1 MGGRNKEVFMRYK
14 IETER
19 ADLFDVN
26 ILIVMSVKLDKEVP
40 FEMLKTAFENA
51 CRCHEVLRSK
61 IVIEQ
66 SGEAYYVDN
75 EEIAS
80 SISETKMNLP
90 QLINDNERKRFRI
103 EEGEFI
109 RAFSSPDGIVF
120 MMHHLG
126 GDGKSLV
133 YFIETFMNCLSGK
146 ECEFLPF
153 RNLTLND
160 LPENSRLPFYY
171 EVLVKSWNKKWL
183 KDKRAFGFEDMDKA
197 YSDFW
202 RDNKTII
209 EITRYEGDELKSLL
223 KDAKESGAT
232 LTSYLIADMIKD
244 SDRKMD
250 IGLAVDGRPDKNR
263 SMGNQATG
271 ISVEYK
277 YNDKKSLGENAKAIL
292 DLMQKKLSNGRERY
306 LVLQFMGILD
316 STLKDSL
323 NLVRA
328 GYFSNKLSDKIGGL
342 LGYGDR
348 VKDISIT
355 NLTRVDIPQNYGSY
369 QIREIVFVPPV
380 VSYAKN
386 VIGIVTI
393 GDAMTVSRHVYL
405 DKN

>member
-26 ILIVMSVKLDKEVP
+26 IQIVMCVKLDKEVP
-40 FEMLKTAFENA
+40 FAELQTAFEKA
-51 CRCHEVLRSK
+51 CRYHEVLRSK

-75 EEIAS
+75 EEPQN
-80 SISETKMNLP
+80 SISETGKNLFE
-90 QLINDNERKRFRI
+90 LINENERKRFRI

-109 RAFSSPDGIVF
+109 RTFSSPDGIVF

-133 YFIETFMNCLSGK
+133 YFIETIMKCLSGK

-153 RNLTLND
+153 RNLGLND
-160 LPENSRLPFYY
+160 LPGNSRLPFYY
-171 EVLVKSWNKKWL
+171 EPLVKSWNKKWL
-183 KDKRAFGFEDMDKA
+183 KEKKVFSFEDMDKA
-197 YSDFW
+197 YSEFW
-202 RDNKTII
+202 KEKKT
-209 EITRYEGDELKSLL
+209 ETVITRYEGERLENII

-244 SDRKMD
+244 SKKKMD
-250 IGLAVDGRPDKNR
+250 VGLAVDGRLDKNR

-277 YNDKKSLGENAKAIL
+277 YNDKKTLGGNAKAIRG
-292 DLMQKKLSNGRERY
+292 LMQKKLSDSKERY
-306 LVLQFMGILD
+306 LVLQFMGKLD

-323 NLVRA
+323 NLFRA
-328 GYFSNKLSDKIGGL
+328 GYFTNELSKKIGGL
-342 LGYGDR
+342 LGYGDK

-355 NLTRVDIPQNYGSY
+355 NLTRVDIPLQYGEY
-369 QIREIVFVPPV
+369 QIKEISFIPPI
-380 VSYAKN
+380 VSYAGN
-386 VIGIVTI
+386 VIGIVTA
-393 GDAMTVSRHVYL
+393 GDVMTVSRHVYS